1 MDFNEKEL
9 SILFKA
15 IKIME
20 SGEEL
25 LGIDINKEV
34 IHSLVDKFLKKID
47 NKSAKKIDKE
57 IIFLIKEARKFSQS
71 TNYGDYNE
79 KYSDNFDR
87 EFGPSY
93 PYSNTLKLL
102 NQAIKDN
109 KTVEINYYSTSQRG
123 FTRRKVKPKNI
134 ERRSGT
140 PYLNAFCYLRND
152 DRIFKIG
159 RIKNI
164 KIINNNKK

>member
-9 SILFKA
+9 LVLFKA
-15 IKIME
+15 IKILE

-25 LGIDINKEV
+25 LGIDIDEKI
-34 IHSLVDKFLKKID
+34 IHSLVEKFLKEID

-57 IIFLIKEARKFSQS
+57 IISLIKEARKFNQS
-71 TNYGDYNE
+71 PNYGKYDE
-79 KYSDNFDR
+79 EYSDHFDR
-87 EFGPSY
+87 EFGPNY
-93 PYSNTLKLL
+93 PYSDTLKLL
-102 NQAIKDN
+102 NQAIENK

-123 FTRRKVKPKNI
+123 FTKRKVKPKNI
-134 ERRSGT
+134 ERRGGA

-152 DRIFKIG
+152 DRIFKLG

-164 KIINNNKK
+164 KIINKNKK